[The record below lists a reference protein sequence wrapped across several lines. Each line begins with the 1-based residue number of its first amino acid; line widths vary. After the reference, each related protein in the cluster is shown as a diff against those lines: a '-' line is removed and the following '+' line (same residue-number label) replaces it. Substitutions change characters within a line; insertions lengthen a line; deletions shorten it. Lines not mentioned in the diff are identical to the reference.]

1 MGRAPRPEPFN
12 AAVTAA
18 LAGGAT
24 PATECPADE
33 LAVPLARNYLW
44 CATSGIAWCFQFS
57 SLSQYHTEYNIL
69 RE

>member
-1 MGRAPRPEPFN
+1 MEAVN

-18 LAGGAT
+18 LAGGAA
-24 PATECPADE
+24 PAAGGPTADE

-57 SLSQYHTEYNIL
+57 SLSQYHTEHNIL

>member
-1 MGRAPRPEPFN
+1 MEAVN
-12 AAVTAA
+12 AAVTAP

-24 PATECPADE
+24 PAAEGPADE

-57 SLSQYHTEYNIL
+57 SLSQYHTEHNIL